1 MRRSEALT
9 AVAFGLPGLS
19 LAVAGAFHP
28 HGLNYDSAQR
38 WFLLHI
44 AGLAVFPLVGVA
56 LAALMGRRR
65 DVLAWA
71 VRITAYLYATFYTAL
86 DVISGIAAGYVTRQL
101 GPDTPRPDEVRLLFR
116 IGSPLGRDRLLGPT
130 GLLRTRCG
138 RPAASPRA
146 PRSPR
151 RSARARRVAGAR
163 RPHLLACGYD
173 RHGPDRARDGLA
185 GRARDQIKGP
195 PVAGRGNHVAGRPV
209 IVGAQTYSAPSASR
223 SMPTLIAGTTVA

>member
-19 LAVAGAFHP
+19 LAVAGVFHP
-28 HGLNYDSAQR
+28 HGLSYDSAQR

-116 IGSPLGRDRLLGPT
+116 IGSPLGEIGSWALLGCCALVAADQLHRRGMLALPGVLLVPGAWLVHVDHIFSPVGVIGM
-130 GLLRTRCG
+130 GLIGLGT
-138 RPAASPRA
+138 AWLA
-146 PRSPR
+146 
-151 RSARARRVAGAR
+151 
-163 RPHLLACGYD
+163 LLAT
-173 RHGPDRARDGLA
+173 
-185 GRARDQIKGP
+185 KS
-195 PVAGRGNHVAGRPV
+195 
-209 IVGAQTYSAPSASR
+209 TAPSVASELQR
-223 SMPTLIAGTTVA
+223 ER

>member
-101 GPDTPRPDEVRLLFR
+101 GPNTPRPDEVRLLFR
-116 IGSPLGRDRLLGPT
+116 IGPPLGEIGSWALLGCCALVAADQLHRRGTFALPGVLLVPGAWLVHVDHIFAPVGMT
-130 GLLRTRCG
+130 GMALIGLGTAWLG
-138 RPAASPRA
+138 VLAN
-146 PRSPR
+146 RS
-151 RSARARRVAGAR
+151 RARQLPAE
-163 RPHLLACGYD
+163 
-173 RHGPDRARDGLA
+173 
-185 GRARDQIKGP
+185 
-195 PVAGRGNHVAGRPV
+195 
-209 IVGAQTYSAPSASR
+209 SATWQGVQSK
-223 SMPTLIAGTTVA
+223 

>member
-1 MRRSEALT
+1 MVTTVHGMRRSDALT
-9 AVAFGLPGLS
+9 ALAFGLPGLA
-19 LAVAGAFHP
+19 LAVAGMFHP

-116 IGSPLGRDRLLGPT
+116 IGTPLGEVGSWALLGCCALVAADQLYRR
-130 GLLRTRCG
+130 GLLALPGVLLVPGAWLVHVDHIFAPVGVTGMGLIGLGTAWLAVLATR
-138 RPAASPRA
+138 S
-146 PRSPR
+146 
-151 RSARARRVAGAR
+151 
-163 RPHLLACGYD
+163 
-173 RHGPDRARDGLA
+173 
-185 GRARDQIKGP
+185 
-195 PVAGRGNHVAGRPV
+195 
-209 IVGAQTYSAPSASR
+209 TAPSDAAEVLR
-223 SMPTLIAGTTVA
+223 

>member
-1 MRRSEALT
+1 MATTVRGMRRSDALT
-9 AVAFGLPGLS
+9 AVAFGLPGLA
-19 LAVAGAFHP
+19 LAAAGAFHP

-71 VRITAYLYATFYTAL
+71 VRITAYLYATFYTSL

-116 IGSPLGRDRLLGPT
+116 IGSPLGEIGSWALLVCCALAAADQLHRR
-130 GLLRTRCG
+130 GLLALPGVLLVPGAWLVHVDHIFAPVGMTGMFLIGLGTAWLAVLATR
-138 RPAASPRA
+138 SRA
-146 PRSPR
+146 PSDASELPR
-151 RSARARRVAGAR
+151 ES
-163 RPHLLACGYD
+163 
-173 RHGPDRARDGLA
+173 
-185 GRARDQIKGP
+185 
-195 PVAGRGNHVAGRPV
+195 
-209 IVGAQTYSAPSASR
+209 
-223 SMPTLIAGTTVA
+223 